1 VQNFSLI
8 KLAQRFPSKL
18 DRELRENLI
27 NFYRPFNRIPC
38 IMHKAFEKALKK
50 VKKYRVII
58 EFYDDDIYV
67 NKVSTTLSIIT
78 KYSSSV
84 IKQHFPLISCCT
96 AVLTPTALEALLEND
111 KSIKKIYAD
120 REVRALLNN
129 ATPAIKANI
138 AHSYAL
144 KGSGVTIA
152 VVDTGIYEHEDLKGR
167 IKAFKDFINS
177 KTKPYD
183 DNGHGTHCAGDAAGN
198 GRASKGLYTGV
209 APQADLVGV
218 KVLDKLGSGLLSNV
232 MAGIQWCIDNKSKYN
247 IKVIS
252 LSLGS
257 TATVPAEEDPMV
269 KIVNAAWESGIV
281 VCVAAGNEGPEP
293 QTIASPGISPKV
305 ITVGAMDDKNTKERT
320 DDEVA
325 DFSSRGPTIDG
336 IPKPDILSP
345 GVNIVSLRSPNSHLD
360 KLYKNNRVNK
370 YYLSMSGT
378 SMATPICAGVVA
390 LMLQANPN
398 LTPDQVKKK
407 LLETAEDWGLSANV
421 QGAGYIQADKALNM

>member
-1 VQNFSLI
+1 
-8 KLAQRFPSKL
+8 
-18 DRELRENLI
+18 
-27 NFYRPFNRIPC
+27 
-38 IMHKAFEKALKK
+38 
-50 VKKYRVII
+50 
-58 EFYDDDIYV
+58 
-67 NKVSTTLSIIT
+67 
-78 KYSSSV
+78 
-84 IKQHFPLISCCT
+84 
-96 AVLTPTALEALLEND
+96 
-111 KSIKKIYAD
+111 
-120 REVRALLNN
+120 
-129 ATPAIKANI
+129 
-138 AHSYAL
+138 
-144 KGSGVTIA
+144 
-152 VVDTGIYEHEDLKGR
+152 
-167 IKAFKDFINS
+167 
-177 KTKPYD
+177 
-183 DNGHGTHCAGDAAGN
+183 
-198 GRASKGLYTGV
+198 
-209 APQADLVGV
+209 
-218 KVLDKLGSGLLSNV
+218 